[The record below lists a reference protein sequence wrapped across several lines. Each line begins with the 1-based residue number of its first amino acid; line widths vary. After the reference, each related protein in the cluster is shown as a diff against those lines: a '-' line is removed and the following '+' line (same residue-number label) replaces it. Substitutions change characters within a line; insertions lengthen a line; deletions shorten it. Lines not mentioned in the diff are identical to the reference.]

1 MGIHNDIQNLEKG
14 YYELIEQGGENF
26 SSGQKQKLG
35 FARVL
40 LRKAD
45 VVLLDEVTSDLDG
58 EAERQVCNQIEEIAK
73 KAIVLNI
80 AHKPESIRRSKKSLF
95 YSRGENNRRRNT

>member
-1 MGIHNDIQNLEKG
+1 M
-14 YYELIEQGGENF
+14 
-26 SSGQKQKLG
+26 
-35 FARVL
+35 

-80 AHKPESIRRSKKSLF
+80 AHKPESIRRSKKSF
-95 YSRGENNRRRNT
+95 YSRGKIIAEGTHKMLMENCEDYKNIYL